1 MYCFLISSTSYLPIY
16 TNYSPK
22 NAPDVILKTLTKIKS
37 MILLNKGVAMILEYY
52 KKIDKSFFDKG
63 ITIPNKYVD
72 IFLQGK
78 IIKIGTSKKINIVFN
93 SKSYNATFIFVNRKE
108 ANPVYQIRWDQNV
121 DLINILKKE
130 FIQTYFA
137 IKSQEYDSK
146 LVKKYYVTNLLGGNQ
161 EVIIF
166 RPIDPDT
173 IELET
178 FIKISTPYDN
188 IFKRFVEENV
198 FGWLSSI
205 KRDYLIV
212 KTTDWLTKN
221 ELAYHEDARYV
232 VYYLID
238 EKKEELYIGSATHLG
253 SRVKVGRAEIPG
265 WNLFKYD
272 IIHPQY
278 HHLLKRIE
286 FHTIGAFASLM
297 KNNGRIKCFSIS
309 DFKLVNKNWSKK
321 IN

>member
-1 MYCFLISSTSYLPIY
+1 M
-16 TNYSPK
+16 
-22 NAPDVILKTLTKIKS
+22 A
-37 MILLNKGVAMILEYY
+37 LEYY

-72 IFLQGK
+72 SFLQDKNVQIGSSRKIK
-78 IIKIGTSKKINIVFN
+78 IIYYGKTYDASLL
-93 SKSYNATFIFVNRKE
+93 FVNRKD
-108 ANPVYQIRWDQNV
+108 AKPVYQIRWDQNI
-121 DLINILKKE
+121 DLINVLKKE
-130 FIQTYFA
+130 FIQTYFV

-146 LVKKYYVTNLLGGNQ
+146 LKNKYYITNLLGGNQ

-166 RPIDPDT
+166 RPVNSEI

-178 FIKISTPYDN
+178 FIQIKTPYDN

-198 FGWLSSI
+198 FGWLSSTN
-205 KRDYLIV
+205 RDYLIV
-212 KTTDWLTKN
+212 KTTKWFTKK
-221 ELAYHEDARYV
+221 EIVEHEDTPYV

-238 EKKEELYIGSATHLG
+238 EKNKELYIGSAIRLG
-253 SRVKVGRAEIPG
+253 DRIKIGRPEIPG

-278 HHLLKRIE
+278 HHLLRRIE

-297 KNNGRIKCFSIS
+297 KNNGKIKHFEIS
-309 DFKLVNKNWSKK
+309 DYKLVNKNWSKK

>member
-1 MYCFLISSTSYLPIY
+1 M
-16 TNYSPK
+16 
-22 NAPDVILKTLTKIKS
+22 V
-37 MILLNKGVAMILEYY
+37 LEYY

-63 ITIPNKYVD
+63 ITIPNKYID
-72 IFLQGK
+72 SFIQGK
-78 IIKIGTSKKINIVFN
+78 NVQIGSSRKIKIIFKSKEYVA
-93 SKSYNATFIFVNRKE
+93 SLVFVNRQGLK
-108 ANPVYQIRWDQNV
+108 PVYQIRWDQNI

-130 FIQTYFA
+130 FIQTYFV

-146 LVKKYYVTNLLGGNQ
+146 LKNEYYVTSLLGGNQ

-173 IELET
+173 VELET
-178 FIKISTPYDN
+178 FIKIRTPYDN
-188 IFKRFVEENV
+188 IFKRFVEENI
-198 FGWLSSI
+198 FGWLSTTN
-205 KRDYLIV
+205 RDYLIV
-212 KTTDWLTKN
+212 KTTKWFKKD
-221 ELAYHEDARYV
+221 EIVHHEDTPYV

-238 EKKEELYIGSATHLG
+238 DINKELYIGSAIRLG
-253 SRVKVGRAEIPG
+253 DRVKPGRPEIPG

-278 HHLLKRIE
+278 HHLLRRIE

-297 KNNGRIKCFSIS
+297 KNNGKVKCLEIS
-309 DFKLVNKNWSKK
+309 TYKLVNKNWSKK